1 MKNDPTPSPE
11 VKDARQRLTDL
22 SKALTHLH
30 KALIESEKV
39 GYEGSFGKIE
49 TSGEF
54 LQLLMND
61 PWFAWLHPVSEL
73 IAAADE
79 ALDDKESVT
88 PALADTFYQQAHS
101 LLTPSE
107 AGEGFG
113 RHYHDALQR
122 DPDVVLSHAIISRL
136 WKPPA
141 LPEKSSG
148 A

>member
-1 MKNDPTPSPE
+1 MKNDPTPGPE
-11 VKDARQRLTDL
+11 SKDARQRLTDL

-39 GYEGSFGKIE
+39 GYEASFGKIE

-88 PALADTFYQQAHS
+88 LALADTFHQQAHT

-107 AGEGFG
+107 VGEGFG

>member
-1 MKNDPTPSPE
+1 MKEDPQSSPE
-11 VKDARQRLTDL
+11 SKEARQRLADL
-22 SKALTHLH
+22 SKGLTHLH
-30 KALIESEKV
+30 KTLIESEKV

-79 ALDDKESVT
+79 ALDDKTPVT
-88 PALADTFYQQAHS
+88 AALANTFYQQAHH
-101 LLTPSE
+101 LLSPTE

-113 RHYHDALQR
+113 RHYYDALQR
-122 DPDVVLSHAIISRL
+122 DPEVVLSHAIISRL

-148 A
+148 G